1 MKIAIASWQ
10 RANELFNVDKLCHET
25 NSKQPARN
33 ICHNNFLVQLQ
44 VRDGQFLDAHSQKNQ
59 VPVLS

>member
-1 MKIAIASWQ
+1 MKIAIASWE
-10 RANELFNVDKLCHET
+10 RANEPFNVNKLCHET

-44 VRDGQFLDAHSQKNQ
+44 VRDGQFLDAHS
-59 VPVLS
+59 

>member
-1 MKIAIASWQ
+1 MKIAIASWE
-10 RANELFNVDKLCHET
+10 RANEPFNVNKLCHET
-25 NSKQPARN
+25 NSKQLARN

>member
-1 MKIAIASWQ
+1 MKIAIASWE
-10 RANELFNVDKLCHET
+10 RANEPFNVKLCHET